1 MAFPVS
7 PGVNVSEIDLTTT
20 VPAVATT
27 TGAIAGVFNWGPV
40 NDRILVDSELTLRT
54 QFGKPDANNYETWMS
69 AANFLSY
76 GNSLYVVRAAN
87 TTSTNTAIG
96 AFNAIANTGAVAV
109 ANVVVLNNTDFQ
121 EKDATGFESG
131 VEFVARWPGDIGNSL
146 RVSVCDTTSIYSS
159 TLQANGLASDLT
171 LDVVAN
177 LAITVGQTNATISV
191 IPGGGGSAA
200 DANNY
205 CHALVNTAAGGIAVG
220 DVVALGNTGIGVQ
233 YNQVTAISAITANA
247 TGGFVTLTFADPYR
261 LSTNYTTNGTVNS
274 TISRQWEFTQ
284 LVGAAPQ
291 NSDYVAQI
299 GGNTSV
305 VDTMSVVVVDEKGKF
320 TGVPGTVLET
330 YVNVSRATDAKTVS
344 GAANYW
350 RTVINQNSRYVWA
363 VNDLPNAASNTAV
376 DVADSTNTT
385 AYNQQF
391 VEGTSGYTEANAP
404 VSILATAY
412 DLYAQTE
419 DVDISLLIQ
428 GKPTGG
434 TTTVGGMTVENFQL
448 ANYLIQSIAEARKDC
463 VVFITPDRDIVT
475 SNAGNEAQALVN
487 WRNAVVSS
495 SYAVLDS
502 GYKYQYDRYN
512 DVYRYVPTNGD
523 IAGLCATTDSTR
535 DPWYSPAG
543 FARGQIKN
551 VVKLAYNPSTQA
563 ARDLLYKNGINPI
576 VTFPGQGTI
585 LYGDKTLLAKPSA
598 FDRINVRRLFI
609 VLEKAIQEVA
619 KTFLFE
625 FNDEFT
631 QAQFRNVINP
641 YLRDIQGRRGI
652 TDYLVV
658 CDATNNT
665 PQVVDSNQFVGDIYI
680 KPERSINFIQLNFV
694 AVNTG
699 VEFQEIVGQF

>member
-1 MAFPVS
+1 MTSSTGVS
-7 PGVNVSEIDLTTT
+7 QIIAGANVTISPPSGKGIVTIS
-20 VPAVATT
+20 ANGST
-27 TGAIAGVFNWGPV
+27 TGAGFVSTTGYYLNAYDI
-40 NDRILVDSELTLRT
+40 TT
-54 QFGKPDANNYETWMS
+54 QS
-69 AANFLSY
+69 AANATTAYVVNIGNVASANGMTITNGNQVYFTFSGVY
-76 GNSLYVVRAAN
+76 EVANAAYTYANSLA
-87 TTSTNTAIG
+87 
-96 AFNAIANTGAVAV
+96 
-109 ANVVVLNNTDFQ
+109 
-121 EKDATGFESG
+121 
-131 VEFVARWPGDIGNSL
+131 SL
-146 RVSVCDTTSIYSS
+146 SV
-159 TLQANGLASDLT
+159 SDLS
-171 LDVVAN
+171 N
-177 LAITVGQTNATISV
+177 
-191 IPGGGGSAA
+191 
-200 DANNY
+200 
-205 CHALVNTAAGGIAVG
+205 
-220 DVVALGNTGIGVQ
+220 
-233 YNQVTAISAITANA
+233 
-247 TGGFVTLTFADPYR
+247 
-261 LSTNYTTNGTVNS
+261 TVNS
-274 TISRQWEFTQ
+274 SY
-284 LVGAAPQ
+284 A
-291 NSDYVAQI
+291 
-299 GGNTSV
+299 
-305 VDTMSVVVVDEKGKF
+305 
-320 TGVPGTVLET
+320 TG
-330 YVNVSRATDAKTVS
+330 
-344 GAANYW
+344 
-350 RTVINQNSRYVWA
+350 
-363 VNDLPNAASNTAV
+363 NAASNTAV

-412 DLYAQTE
+412 DLYAQKE